1 MATSISAFWSLRRV
15 LGLMVLFSLPVAVH
29 AAAPAPP
36 PVESPPAPPAEQ
48 PVPKAPAVVRE
59 FDSGKYHVRVDR
71 AAQKLHIDAPK
82 PMAWLEPT
90 VTANQPVEIVR
101 DGVSLQRGRERIAA
115 IAKGRKL
122 FISKVEGKWAAATIV
137 HRGKQESGWVQIAD
151 LKPLPGEPRAYK
163 HLQNAGGQF
172 LSAAMLIQK
181 AKQFDDGL
189 YAAAELAALDGRGE
203 MPAKSQLLREWPAKV
218 DPAAGGKGLS
228 VLLVAGELG
237 GSGAEI
243 PAAQK
248 KAVAD
253 LIRAFNAD
261 PKRSKPLG
269 FYTWSKA
276 LEAIF
281 RQDRMLQ
288 TPLEKL
294 ADAQS
299 IAEALRADPALRTAY
314 QKHLQLA
321 YRLTNPPVTGG
332 SSDLSPLIGDEVTV
346 KPTEVA
352 QWRIL
357 PPSISHESQLFLRLF
372 PSPQPVPDDFDLM
385 KTLVAE
391 IRAGKIDLTPTP
403 ESGWYDHQTWA
414 LQPLLLPEKMPEAS
428 HLGVGE
434 EYRKHLEELF
444 KGTLAL
450 TRETHVKQLDF
461 PPPAAAAEPPP
472 IVEKKPELFIAPDLV
487 IEPLPQMYLRRAQ
500 SYLFVREVL
509 AAAFGEEALAE
520 IHRQTPDGPVKATLG
535 EELQQMATIFYGAHV
550 AASRQLGKD
559 EEPVPAGIGANGENA
574 AIELLAWHQKS
585 ASDPDLGWDARMM
598 VPVFL
603 DPENQRI
610 KVWCM
615 LGWQTQEAYV
625 SFAKHPTITA
635 TSEAG
640 DAVDVAKTFDVHYW
654 GQGLSLASPIFAEV
668 WVTKLLNRDEFRRHC
683 DAYVTPGAI
692 VANLE

>member
-1 MATSISAFWSLRRV
+1 MAKPIFAGWSFGRS
-15 LGLMVLFSLPVAVH
+15 LGLALLFILPVAAQ

-36 PVESPPAPPAEQ
+36 PVESPPAPPAER
-48 PVPKAPAVVRE
+48 PVPKPPTVVRE
-59 FDSGKYHVRVDR
+59 FDSGKYKVRVDR
-71 AAQKLHIDAPK
+71 AAQQLHIDSSK
-82 PMAWLEPT
+82 PIAWLDPT
-90 VTANQPVEIVR
+90 VAANQTVEVVR
-101 DGVSLQRGRERIAA
+101 DGAPLQRGRERIAA
-115 IAKGRKL
+115 MPKGRKL
-122 FISKVEGKWAAATIV
+122 FVSKIEGKWAAATIV
-137 HRGKQESGWVQIAD
+137 HRGKQESGWMQIAD

-163 HLQNAGGQF
+163 HLHNAGGQF

-189 YAAAELAALDGRGE
+189 YAAAELAAEEGKGE
-203 MPAKSQLLREWPAKV
+203 MPAKSQLLRQWPAKV
-218 DPAAGGKGLS
+218 DPAEGGQGLA
-228 VLLVAGELG
+228 VLLAARELG
-237 GSGAEI
+237 GIRGEV

-253 LIRAFNAD
+253 LLKAFNAD

-276 LEAIF
+276 LEGIF

-288 TPLEKL
+288 TPLRGGEDVDAISL
-294 ADAQS
+294 ALQANP
-299 IAEALRADPALRTAY
+299 ELRDKY
-314 QKHLQLA
+314 VKHVRLA
-321 YRLTNPPVTGG
+321 YRLTNPPVAGG
-332 SSDLSPLIGDEVTV
+332 SDLIPLIGD
-346 KPTEVA
+346 KPAPLSTDVG

-357 PPSISHESQLFLRLF
+357 PPSVSHESQLFLRLF

-414 LQPLLLPEKMPEAS
+414 LQPLLLPETMPEAS
-428 HLGVGE
+428 HLSVGD

-461 PPPAAAAEPPP
+461 PPPAAAAPP
-472 IVEKKPELFIAPDLV
+472 IEEEKKPELFIAPDLV

-509 AAAFGEEALAE
+509 AAAFGEAALTE
-520 IHRQTPDGPVKATLG
+520 MHRQTQDGPVKATLD
-535 EELQQMATIFYGAHV
+535 EELGQMATIFYGAHV
-550 AASRQLGKD
+550 AASRQLGKE

-574 AIELLAWHQKS
+574 AIELLAWHQTS
-585 ASDPDLGWDARMM
+585 ASDPDLGRDARMM

-615 LGWQTQEAYV
+615 LGWQTQDAYV
-625 SFAKHPTITA
+625 SYAKHPAVSA
-635 TSEAG
+635 TNEAG
-640 DAVDVAKTFDVHYW
+640 DAVDIAKAFDVHYW
-654 GQGLSLASPIFAEV
+654 GQGLSLACPIFAEV
-668 WVTKLLNRDEFRRHC
+668 WVTTLLNRDEFRRHC
-683 DAYVTPGAI
+683 DTYVTPGAI